1 MNAAKNEVFIGL
13 QHENCNLLG
22 DEPLVGGFCD
32 FGLHTLTLHYV
43 KKNFLKKLLNQKHG
57 YKCHAK

>member
-13 QHENCNLLG
+13 KHENCNLLG

-43 KKNFLKKLLNQKHG
+43 KNSISVITDIYTLGIRSK
-57 YKCHAK
+57 